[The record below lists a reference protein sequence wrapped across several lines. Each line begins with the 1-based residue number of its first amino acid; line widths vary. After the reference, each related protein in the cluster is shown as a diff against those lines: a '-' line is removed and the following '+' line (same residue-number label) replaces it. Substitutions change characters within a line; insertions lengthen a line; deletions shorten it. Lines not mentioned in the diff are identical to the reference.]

1 MIKFTQRQQIE
12 PIAIAE
18 RYQHIVPKPQMPNF
32 AAVIEGVDLTQPL
45 SEAVKAELR
54 QALLDFEVIF
64 FPPVEISNAQQIEL
78 ARVFGPI
85 SLGAFH
91 QRSGDCPEIE
101 VIENNAERPPEIDHW
116 HTDISW
122 VEQPPR
128 GTVIQIR
135 EVPPYGGNTVWS
147 SMSKAYAGLSQGFQ
161 HYLQNLTA
169 THTWEVS
176 KWREYLEMLGD
187 DALTKGITKFKPV
200 QHKIA
205 KYIPEV
211 DKTVLYVNETF
222 TKRIDDVPENESK
235 YILRF
240 LAEWI
245 KNPEYSYSHRWE
257 KNGIAV
263 WDNRLTQH
271 FAVADFWPHRR
282 QNYRV
287 TFNEPDQLEQ
297 LNQKKLTEQ
306 LTEQI

>member
-1 MIKFTQRQQIE
+1 MKTFTERKQIE
-12 PIAIAE
+12 LIPIE
-18 RYQHIVPKPQMPNF
+18 QRYKHIQPKPQMPNF

-45 SEAVKAELR
+45 SKAVQDELR

-64 FPPVEISNAQQIEL
+64 FPPQEISNEQQVAL

-91 QRSGDCPEIE
+91 QRSGDNPEIE
-101 VIENNAERPPEIDHW
+101 VIENDEKRPPEIDHW

-122 VEQPPR
+122 VERPPR

-147 SMSKAYAGLSQGFQ
+147 SMSKAYEGLSDGFKA
-161 HYLQNLTA
+161 YLSNLTA

-176 KWREYLEMLGD
+176 KWREYLEILGD
-187 DALTKGITKFKPV
+187 QALIKGVTQFKPV

-205 KYIPEV
+205 KVIPEAN
-211 DKTVLYVNETF
+211 KTTLYVNETF

-245 KNPEYSYSHRWE
+245 KNPEYTYSHRWE

-271 FAVADFWPHRR
+271 FAIADFWPNRR

-287 TFNEPDQLEQ
+287 TFNEWEHEEQ
-297 LNQKKLTEQ
+297 VAAKKLTEQ
-306 LTEQI
+306 LTETV

>member
-1 MIKFTQRQQIE
+1 MKTFTERKQLKLV
-12 PIAIAE
+12 PIAE
-18 RYQHIVPKPQMPNF
+18 RYKYIQPKPQLPNF
-32 AAVIEGVDLTQPL
+32 AAIIEGVDLTQPL
-45 SEAVKAELR
+45 TEEVKQELR

-64 FPPVEISNAQQIEL
+64 FPPVEISNEQHVEL

-91 QRSGDCPEIE
+91 QRSGDNPEIE
-101 VIENNAERPPEIDHW
+101 VIENDASRPPEIDHW

-122 VEQPPR
+122 VENPPR

-147 SMSKAYAGLSQGFQ
+147 SMSKAYEGLSTGFKT
-161 HYLQNLTA
+161 YLQDLNA

-176 KWREYLEMLGD
+176 KWREYLEILGD
-187 DALTKGITKFKPV
+187 EALVKGVTKFKPV
-200 QHKIA
+200 HHKIA

-245 KNPEYSYSHRWE
+245 KSPEYTYSHRWE
-257 KNGIAV
+257 KNGIAI

-271 FAVADFWPHRR
+271 FAIADFWPNRR

-287 TFNEPDQLEQ
+287 TFNEPDQVEQ
-297 LNQKKLTEQ
+297 LQGKKLTEQ
-306 LTEQI
+306 LIATL

>member
-1 MIKFTQRQQIE
+1 MPKYTERKEIQLI
-12 PIAIAE
+12 PIAE
-18 RYQHIVPKPQMPNF
+18 RYQHIRPKPQLPNF
-32 AAVIEGVDLTQPL
+32 AAIIEGVDLTQPL
-45 SEAVKAELR
+45 SEAVKYELR
-54 QALLDFEVIF
+54 LALLDFEVIF
-64 FPPVEISNAQQIEL
+64 FPPVEISNEQQIEL

-91 QRSGDCPEIE
+91 QRSGDNPEIE
-101 VIENNAERPPEIDHW
+101 VIENNRERPPEIDHW

-122 VEQPPR
+122 VENPPR

-147 SMSKAYAGLSQGFQ
+147 SMSKAYEGLSEGFRA
-161 HYLQNLTA
+161 YLKNLTA

-176 KWREYLEMLGD
+176 KWREYLEILGD
-187 DALTKGITKFKPV
+187 EALIKGVTKFKPV
-200 QHKIA
+200 HHKIA

-245 KNPEYSYSHRWE
+245 KNPEYTYSHRWE

-271 FAVADFWPHRR
+271 FAIADFWPHHR
-282 QNYRV
+282 QNFRV
-287 TFNEPDQLEQ
+287 TFNEGDQQEQLE
-297 LNQKKLTEQ
+297 NQNLRAH
-306 LTEQI
+306 LA